1 MIRKLDL
8 IAALEKIQGNPIVT
22 LWDEQYKED
31 VDIRRVMVAPSSNP
45 ADRGTI
51 VLSSELFAP
60 RELNVIATTWEED

>member
-8 IAALEKIQGNPIVT
+8 IAALQKLPGNPIVT

-31 VDIRRVMVAPSSNP
+31 VDVRRVMLAPSSTPGEN
-45 ADRGTI
+45 TI
-51 VLSSELFAP
+51 VIASTLFAP